1 MYEHL
6 IVPLV
11 RAWKGLLDS
20 AEAFFE
26 FAVVEFNQG
35 RAAVGTGVRHG
46 TGTEFFDEV
55 EDFRFG
61 EGIVGFD
68 GVAADGAGDEFFIK
82 SKTVNLVTGFDQF
95 VQDIEDELSG
105 VGDFQKS
112 GQGVEEEG
120 GLTEFAEVDS
130 QSAEGGEVFPEEGGV
145 AG

>member
-1 MYEHL
+1 M
-6 IVPLV
+6 
-11 RAWKGLLDS
+11 
-20 AEAFFE
+20 
-26 FAVVEFNQG
+26 
-35 RAAVGTGVRHG
+35 GTGVRHG
-46 TGTEFFDEV
+46 TGTKFFDKV

-68 GVAADGAGDEFFIK
+68 GVAANGAGDEFFIE